1 MIIDKLEEDI
11 SSSMTNS
18 TAASRPPVTWWFL
31 LVSVALLLEK
41 VQDQG
46 NKREYRGSGPSGRE
60 YAPQLN
66 WAGNHYCW
74 HSAIYHWV
82 CQTDLRG
89 HVGDSQ
95 STLKGMPTSPSPPVL
110 QSSLQVIRTGTAQA
124 VPVRAFPTPPR
135 PCASTVTWRD
145 HL

>member
-1 MIIDKLEEDI
+1 MSLSPSGYLCTERKLAVSSERAENLLRSCKRRVGARINISEGNCPERIITLAGPTNAIFKAFAMIIDKPEEDI

-66 WAGNHYCW
+66 
-74 HSAIYHWV
+74 
-82 CQTDLRG
+82 
-89 HVGDSQ
+89 
-95 STLKGMPTSPSPPVL
+95 
-110 QSSLQVIRTGTAQA
+110 
-124 VPVRAFPTPPR
+124 
-135 PCASTVTWRD
+135 
-145 HL
+145 